1 VTAPLPRLP
10 KLLAVALRAGGL
22 EAVEKL
28 VRAFGAKQLK
38 VPHRCGDHH
47 VLVAVAGRKVADA
60 ICDQAGGSVVE
71 FPRGVRTM
79 RRLALDELL
88 DRDRP
93 ASLADIARALDVSR
107 RHAVRLK
114 VARNAEPAATP
125 PVAATRKAANDPRQL
140 DLEDYA
146 KRK

>member
-10 KLLAVALRAGGL
+10 KLLAVALKAGGL

-28 VRAFGAKQLK
+28 VRHFGAKQLK

-60 ICDQAGGSVVE
+60 LCIEAGGSVVE

-88 DRDRP
+88 DRDQP
-93 ASLADIARALDVSR
+93 ASLAEIAAALDVSR

-114 VARNAEPAATP
+114 VARNVEPAG
-125 PVAATRKAANDPRQL
+125 VAQAPKRKAASDPRQL
-140 DLEDYA
+140 DIEDFA
-146 KRK
+146 RRR